1 MKKQWNELK
10 AIITE
15 LRDNGGTGEQ
25 KEVCKFLV
33 NLMDKLEE
41 QASSSEEPNK
51 WIPLT
56 KRPLTV
62 KECGEYVEGRTF
74 TETMLL
80 NCPLP
85 KDGQWVLISHS
96 DGYVHTDIFHNDE
109 GACYFEGFDI
119 DEVEAWKPAEPY
131 KESEDKND

>member
-1 MKKQWNELK
+1 MEKQWQELK
-10 AIITE
+10 QTITE
-15 LRDNGGTGEQ
+15 LSENNEI
-25 KEVCKFLV
+25 CKYLLK
-33 NLMDKLEE
+33 LMNIKE
-41 QASSSEEPNK
+41 QANSSEEPNK

-56 KRPLTV
+56 KRPMTV
-62 KECGEYVEGRTF
+62 EECGEYVEGRTF
-74 TETMLL
+74 TKTMLL

-119 DEVEAWKPAEPY
+119 DEVEAWMPAEPY
-131 KESEDKND
+131 KAGSEAEE